1 MNPFEDIELQDCPCC
16 HGAGI
21 IEEEGGYA
29 PVYGEPMD
37 YGDYAL
43 WADRYLGGNV
53 VRPGYFSLSKENI
66 ALIRQ

>member
-1 MNPFEDIELQDCPCC
+1 MIPFPEEVDKDGDGFVCY
-16 HGAGI
+16 I

-43 WADRYLGGNV
+43 WADRYLDGNV
-53 VRPGYFSLSKENI
+53 VRPSYFSLSKENI